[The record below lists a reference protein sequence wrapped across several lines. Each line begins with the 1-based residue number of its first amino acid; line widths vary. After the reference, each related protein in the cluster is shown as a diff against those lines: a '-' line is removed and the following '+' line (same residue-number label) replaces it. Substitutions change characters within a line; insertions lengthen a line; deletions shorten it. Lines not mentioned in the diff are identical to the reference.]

1 MYTQKKTFFKKVM
14 IVQIVHRENNFH
26 DLDDWKFQSTETT
39 QMYTQKLMNFH
50 DQYHHDLDHWN
61 STIFVT

>member
-1 MYTQKKTFFKKVM
+1 M